1 MRMEEIMLRNK
12 KLIIVLTILI
22 CMVVSG
28 CTQKKIAPKVVATR
42 VTVYPLKVVD
52 SYNRTV
58 TIDTEPKR
66 VITIAPN
73 IAETVYALNKGE
85 TLVGRS
91 DYDDYPAQ
99 ISKVATLGQLTNP
112 SIEKIV
118 ELKPDVVIASTHFGK
133 DIVKKLEDLNIKI
146 IVLYGQDNFDGV
158 YNTITKVGEV
168 LNANEKAKTLVQDMK
183 KKVENIVAKVK
194 TAQKPSV
201 YYVVGFGKAGDY
213 TAGKDTFIGNMLE
226 MAGGN
231 NAAKDVVGW
240 KYSIEKLVEKNPDI
254 LICSKDYGSKKGIEA
269 TTGYKD
275 LKAVKGKKLLEMDQ
289 NIVDRQGPRLADGL
303 EALAKLIHPELFK

>member
-85 TLVGRS
+85 ALVGRS

-275 LKAVKGKKLLEMDQ
+275 LKAVKGRKLLEMDQ

>member
-1 MRMEEIMLRNK
+1 MEEIMLRNK

-85 TLVGRS
+85 ALVGRS

-275 LKAVKGKKLLEMDQ
+275 LKAVKGRKLLEMDQ

>member
-1 MRMEEIMLRNK
+1 MLRNK

-275 LKAVKGKKLLEMDQ
+275 LKAVKGRKLLEMDQ